1 MPGEGPDPSPGEGV
15 TGPDLRPV
23 SRRLAHQRQKQAP
36 PIQARREP
44 TGHARLAA
52 SPPRQPPAEV
62 LPAAH
67 AHARRRPLTPP
78 PSRASWRHA
87 REPRPHAGTPPRRR
101 PALVRRRRAPRRHGA
116 GPLPAAPWRRCGPY
130 RRAGVFLS
138 APQAARGR
146 RQGDRRSPAD
156 GLTGTRGHCPRL
168 PACLIPA
175 DAGARCSDA
184 DRRSRAAGLGALSS
198 GPPHCNA
205 GATVGAFS
213 PLARAAAGTRPTGSR
228 APGSTRLSARG
239 RAHARP
245 APGRSR
251 TASMT
256 RSPVPAPMGAPS
268 RIPADN
274 TTKPVDT
281 RPSGN

>member
-1 MPGEGPDPSPGEGV
+1 MPGEGPAPSPSEGV
-15 TGPDLRPV
+15 TGPDLGPV

-116 GPLPAAPWRRCGPY
+116 GPLPAA
-130 RRAGVFLS
+130 V
-138 APQAARGR
+138 
-146 RQGDRRSPAD
+146 
-156 GLTGTRGHCPRL
+156 
-168 PACLIPA
+168 
-175 DAGARCSDA
+175 
-184 DRRSRAAGLGALSS
+184 LGALSS

-239 RAHARP
+239 HAHARP